1 MTGIFHDVTNCYQVG
16 RPPHTAFGK
25 LPEKCARWENGGKT
39 LQFQGS
45 NDPKKINI
53 TEVSKREIR
62 QFVDIMFIC
71 RELFIK
77 SFQLFRGSRPHSLFS
92 INLHKHN
99 ILIKTRAYSTIS
111 CKKFRKFIIFCL
123 IRRNLGEPFVQY
135 AD

>member
-16 RPPHTAFGK
+16 RPTHSAFGK
-25 LPEKCARWENGGKT
+25 LPEKSARWENGGKN

-53 TEVSKREIR
+53 TEVKKYEIR

-77 SFQLFRGSRPHSLFS
+77 SFQFLRGVRPETPFF

-99 ILIKTRAYSTIS
+99 IL
-111 CKKFRKFIIFCL
+111 F
-123 IRRNLGEPFVQY
+123 
-135 AD
+135 